1 MNVFAAP
8 VMLAAA
14 AVSAPAFW
22 GAFVDGTTEPATAL
36 ARFAVCALLAWAG
49 MTVVL
54 MIVGPAPSSA
64 REGDMLALDGTAH
77 DPSADSTTA

>member
-22 GAFVDGTTEPATAL
+22 GAFVDGTTEPMTAFT
-36 ARFAVCALLAWAG
+36 RFAVCALLAWAG

-54 MIVGPAPSSA
+54 MIVGPAPRREPSA
-64 REGDMLALDGTAH
+64 LEGTQ
-77 DPSADSTTA
+77 DPSSTDPTRA

>member
-1 MNVFAAP
+1 MNLFAAP

-22 GAFVDGTTEPATAL
+22 GAFVDGTTDPMTAFT
-36 ARFAVCALLAWAG
+36 RFGVCALLAWAG

-54 MIVGPAPSSA
+54 MIVGPAPR
-64 REGDMLALDGTAH
+64 RE
-77 DPSADSTTA
+77 PSALEGTQDPASTDPTRA

>member
-22 GAFVDGTTEPATAL
+22 GAFVDGTTEPMTAFT
-36 ARFAVCALLAWAG
+36 RFGVCALLAWAG

-54 MIVGPAPSSA
+54 MLVGPAPRS
-64 REGDMLALDGTAH
+64 ETDALDDAH
-77 DPSADSTTA
+77 DPTSVGSSPV

>member
-22 GAFVDGTTEPATAL
+22 GAFVDGTTEPVTAF

-54 MIVGPAPSSA
+54 MLVGPAPRSEA
-64 REGDMLALDGTAH
+64 DALDDAH
-77 DPSADSTTA
+77 DPSVDSTTA

>member
-22 GAFVDGTTEPATAL
+22 GAFVDGTTEPMTAFT
-36 ARFAVCALLAWAG
+36 RFAVCALLAWAG
-49 MTVVL
+49 MSVVL
-54 MIVGPAPSSA
+54 MLVGPAPRQEPS
-64 REGDMLALDGTAH
+64 ALDGAQ
-77 DPSADSTTA
+77 DPSSAESAPV

>member
-22 GAFVDGTTEPATAL
+22 GAFVDGTTEPATAF

-49 MTVVL
+49 MTAVL

-64 REGDMLALDGTAH
+64 REAALDAH
-77 DPSADSTTA
+77 DPTSVESTPV

>member
-22 GAFVDGTTEPATAL
+22 GAFVDGTTEPTTAF

-54 MIVGPAPSSA
+54 MIVGPVPLQ
-64 REGDMLALDGTAH
+64 EPGALDGAP
-77 DPSADSTTA
+77 DPTSAESTPV

>member
-22 GAFVDGTTEPATAL
+22 GAFVDGTTEPMTAFT
-36 ARFAVCALLAWAG
+36 RFAVCALLAWAG

-54 MIVGPAPSSA
+54 MLVGPAPRS
-64 REGDMLALDGTAH
+64 ETDVLDDAH
-77 DPSADSTTA
+77 DPTPVGSTPV

>member
-22 GAFVDGTTEPATAL
+22 GAFVDGTTEPATAF

-49 MTVVL
+49 MTVVMML
-54 MIVGPAPSSA
+54 VGPAPR
-64 REGDMLALDGTAH
+64 REPSDLDGLPQ
-77 DPSADSTTA
+77 DPVESTPV